1 MDDQV
6 IGREAEDEAA
16 ALGSQLVALARALD
30 QRLEESR
37 RLLQIAEQVEGG
49 LFLEDVLTRIYESFR
64 PVIPYDRIGCALLS
78 DGNRTLTARWARSES
93 QHIKLARGYS
103 APMAGS
109 SLEDVLRSG
118 RPRIINDLEAY
129 LDTHPESDPTRRII
143 AEGIRSSLTCPLV
156 VRGVPTGFLFFSSND
171 KNTYRELHQGVFMRI
186 AGQLSQLIE
195 KSRLYQQLYD
205 LNEQLA
211 AAQRAL
217 VEQATHDA
225 LTGLFNRGAILELL
239 GKEIERAR
247 RSGEAVGVV
256 LADIDRFKR
265 VNDEFG
271 HQTGDAVLREAA
283 TRLQRAARAYD
294 HVGRYGGEEFLVVL
308 PSVQPAAAHAVVER
322 LRMSLVDQPVDA
334 GGHALSVTMS
344 AGFAVAVEASQL
356 DADRLIEAADRALYA
371 AKRHGRNRV
380 ESGSVAP
387 PPTSSAASSPGQ

>member
-1 MDDQV
+1 MDDPV
-6 IGREAEDEAA
+6 IGREADDEVAS
-16 ALGSQLVALARALD
+16 LGSQLVALARTLE

-37 RLLQIAEQVEGG
+37 RLLQIAEQVQGG

-64 PVIPYDRIGCALLS
+64 PVIPYNRIGCALLS
-78 DGNRTLTARWARSES
+78 DGDRTLTARWARSES
-93 QHIKLARGYS
+93 QHIKLGPGYS

-109 SLEDVLRSG
+109 SLEEVLRSG
-118 RPRIINDLEAY
+118 HPRIINDLEAY
-129 LDTHPESDPTRRII
+129 YAANPESDSTRRIL

-156 VRGVPTGFLFFSSND
+156 VRGTPTGFLFFSSND

-283 TRLQRAARAYD
+283 IRLQRAARAYD
-294 HVGRYGGEEFLVVL
+294 HIGRYGGEEFLVVL

-334 GGHALSVTMS
+334 GGHVLSVTMS

-371 AKRHGRNRV
+371 AKKHGRNRV

-387 PPTSSAASSPGQ
+387 PPTSGAAPGGR

>member
-1 MDDQV
+1 MDEQV
-6 IGREAEDEAA
+6 IGRESEDEVA
-16 ALGSQLVALARALD
+16 ALGSQLVALARALE

-37 RLLQIAEQVEGG
+37 RLLQIAEEVEGG

-78 DGNRTLTARWARSES
+78 DGHRTLTARWARSES
-93 QHIKLARGYS
+93 QHIELARGYS
-103 APMAGS
+103 APLAGS

-129 LDTHPESDPTRRII
+129 FAAHPESDSTRRIL

-156 VRGVPTGFLFFSSND
+156 VRGTPTGFLFFSSNN
-171 KNTYRELHQGVFMRI
+171 KNTYRELHQGVFTRI
-186 AGQLSQLIE
+186 AGQLSQVIE
-195 KSRLYQQLYD
+195 KSRLYQQLHD

-225 LTGLFNRGAILELL
+225 LTGVFNRGAILELL

-247 RSGEAVGVV
+247 RSGEPVGVV
-256 LADIDRFKR
+256 LADIDHFKR
-265 VNDEFG
+265 VNDELG
-271 HQTGDAVLREAA
+271 HRAGDAVLREVA
-283 TRLQRAARAYD
+283 TRLQGAARAYD
-294 HVGRYGGEEFLVVL
+294 YIGRYGGEEFLVVL
-308 PSVQPAAAHAVVER
+308 SSVKPAAARTVVER
-322 LRMSLVDQPVDA
+322 LRTSLVSQPLDA
-334 GGHALSVTMS
+334 GGRTLSVTMS
-344 AGFAVAVEASQL
+344 AGFAVAVDATQL

-387 PPTSSAASSPGQ
+387 PPTSSAASSPDQ